1 MKRAW
6 VILAAGVLLACAAAA
21 KDPQAHASG
30 DDDNP
35 GRGVNIYSLQ
45 REVELGRQMATEVE
59 RQAMAVSCERP
70 AGRASLTHLVP
81 ASVVW
86 RVTSP

>member
-1 MKRAW
+1 VKRAW

-45 REVELGRQMATEVE
+45 RKLNW
-59 RQAMAVSCERP
+59 
-70 AGRASLTHLVP
+70 AGR
-81 ASVVW
+81 W
-86 RVTSP
+86 RPRSSGRRGCSTTRWWRNT